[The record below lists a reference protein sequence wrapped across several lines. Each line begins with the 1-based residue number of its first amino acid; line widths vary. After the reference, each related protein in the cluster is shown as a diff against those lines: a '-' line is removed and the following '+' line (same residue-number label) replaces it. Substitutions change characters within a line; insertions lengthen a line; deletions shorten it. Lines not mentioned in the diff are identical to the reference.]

1 MFVFTL
7 RANTLKFFSI
17 IGIAL
22 IALISLVL
30 FVPRYDIAT
39 TGAIQKETENIRYD
53 KIRDNADRIEF
64 LSQFGWEC
72 SDSAIEE
79 VTLTIPKEFDKI
91 INSFKHKAGTHYA
104 ASRGEYLNGI
114 IMADYLG
121 FAFIDAAKVIFNGAN
136 VPIAIRLAQS
146 GDKPIEVKQV
156 ASSQPKPAEKT
167 EVQAVEKKELETEK
181 IVQEVVQYENVSPKN
196 ELRVETDQERI
207 VLDLFDGKIVN

>member
-91 INSFKHKAGTHYA
+91 MKTYNEVQKQQGLDLEKYKGKDVVRYTYEITNYPGAEG
-104 ASRGEYLNGI
+104 
-114 IMADYLG
+114 
-121 FAFIDAAKVIFNGAN
+121 KVIANLIVCKNRVIGGDICSADVNGFIHGFN
-136 VPIAIRLAQS
+136 
-146 GDKPIEVKQV
+146 KPK
-156 ASSQPKPAEKT
+156 
-167 EVQAVEKKELETEK
+167 
-181 IVQEVVQYENVSPKN
+181 
-196 ELRVETDQERI
+196 
-207 VLDLFDGKIVN
+207 